1 MSSHRSH
8 RIYGRFLTL
17 SVLVVTLIEA
27 WLARNLSTEFQ
38 ESEYISR
45 LVLVIV
51 VLVCVGGPVI
61 ILSRGLPDACIFIGS
76 AVIFLIAMDVLAM
89 MFLPKIRYKEKK
101 PVLTISGLKLS
112 VAEPN
117 AASFPTT
124 TTSLDGDASDDDTD
138 DIHGDRIIATK
149 DRRELAE
156 EVALLR
162 KLIRAKNRREH
173 AVRSMRSIRNGD
185 SYEQLENGLN
195 GMDNNERLGD
205 DLHQVRPA
213 EEELDITD
221 TTRTMGNLSKSRRE
235 QSTS

>member
-1 MSSHRSH
+1 
-8 RIYGRFLTL
+8 
-17 SVLVVTLIEA
+17 
-27 WLARNLSTEFQ
+27 
-38 ESEYISR
+38 
-45 LVLVIV
+45 
-51 VLVCVGGPVI
+51 
-61 ILSRGLPDACIFIGS
+61 
-76 AVIFLIAMDVLAM
+76 MDVLAM

-185 SYEQLENGLN
+185 SYE
-195 GMDNNERLGD
+195 
-205 DLHQVRPA
+205 
-213 EEELDITD
+213 
-221 TTRTMGNLSKSRRE
+221 
-235 QSTS
+235 